1 MHKIIWSHW
10 YIKYAKEWLIKF
22 CFLAGFILFV
32 LNLKK
37 EHYKVQF
44 SLVIMFVISFCH
56 FYEIKCTCSIS
67 IQSFKKKNHVGFVVC
82 VLFERVYVKKTSRAF
97 SLRFPKI
104 DWNKHCMQTLL
115 SVQEVLWIM
124 LNCFVKQKQKKD
136 SAFSINEDIT
146 FLCNLLV
153 WLKDALSSN
162 ANSELSSLLLVWL
175 DPCDFADCCHP
186 ITPHYADLVRR
197 THLVSKLLAWD
208 DVYCF

>member
-44 SLVIMFVISFCH
+44 SLVIMFVIIFCD

-82 VLFERVYVKKTSRAF
+82 VLFERVYVKKPAEPF
-97 SLRFPKI
+97 
-104 DWNKHCMQTLL
+104 H
-115 SVQEVLWIM
+115 
-124 LNCFVKQKQKKD
+124 
-136 SAFSINEDIT
+136 
-146 FLCNLLV
+146 
-153 WLKDALSSN
+153 
-162 ANSELSSLLLVWL
+162 L
-175 DPCDFADCCHP
+175 DFQ
-186 ITPHYADLVRR
+186 R
-197 THLVSKLLAWD
+197 
-208 DVYCF
+208 

>member
-10 YIKYAKEWLIKF
+10 YIKYAKKWLVKF

-67 IQSFKKKNHVGFVVC
+67 IQSFKKKNHIGFVVC
-82 VLFERVYVKKTSRAF
+82 VLFERVYVNKTSRAF

-115 SVQEVLWIM
+115 SVQEVFWIM
-124 LNCFVKQKQKKD
+124 LNCFGETETKERQCFFYQWRQN
-136 SAFSINEDIT
+136 I
-146 FLCNLLV
+146 LV
-153 WLKDALSSN
+153 
-162 ANSELSSLLLVWL
+162 
-175 DPCDFADCCHP
+175 
-186 ITPHYADLVRR
+186 
-197 THLVSKLLAWD
+197 
-208 DVYCF
+208 